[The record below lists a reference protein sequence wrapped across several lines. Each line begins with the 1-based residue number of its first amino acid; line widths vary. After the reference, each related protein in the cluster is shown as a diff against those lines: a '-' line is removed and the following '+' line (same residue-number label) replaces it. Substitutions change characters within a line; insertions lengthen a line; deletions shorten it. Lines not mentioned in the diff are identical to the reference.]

1 VIWLTLIWLLVGF
14 AGGIHAKILG
24 HRQLVKD
31 YPRMFSKSDNPFTI
45 DYIGTV
51 ILMLIAVIGGPCTL
65 LTNLLM
71 FGKECF
77 K

>member
-1 VIWLTLIWLLVGF
+1 MLEFIIIWLLIGF

-24 HRQLVKD
+24 HRQLVKN

-51 ILMLIAVIGGPCTL
+51 ILILIAVIGGPCTL